1 MILYSCT
8 TPNQRWLVLLSTR
21 LKSLHTSCRSKAH
34 LKRKDNLVSVCFPVL
49 QSSETGHQHSMRFS
63 LCLRLYSTDGGS
75 KDNNEKTKITEK
87 DGSSKSLEDTSKTSV
102 SVDQRVENRLTE
114 QSEASSERTKVA
126 QSTAQAMDFSESF
139 PKNGTGEIVKV
150 LNEFDI
156 PYKKGHTCYFTVCP
170 KLGRMAMKRMKD
182 HNLMYINAI
191 SGYFRCSVCGK
202 SGDWPYLQD
211 NYAALAHL
219 KPANRKH
226 MECFKDVRD
235 VKVEPVEPHK
245 EVLRRYNQAQDF
257 SALSDDE
264 FENLLSIF
272 DWSGLHQKTFQKFGV
287 RWTLDGGKYQVV
299 FPVFSPQGVLTSLR
313 VFTGS
318 LSEEGDISVGPT
330 HSYPKKAVDVFG
342 WQILTG
348 AGTSRRLR
356 PQQVVITNR
365 EVNAMAVFQETGIP
379 AFVLENASHLPQELL
394 PYLEQFESIILWLGT
409 DITAWQNTKP
419 FAKKLDE
426 KRVYIFRPT
435 VLKHMPLECVQCG
448 DDVRD
453 VLDQACFI
461 SHKDVLSTLNLR
473 DEVYAE
479 LQQFDKVAG
488 VKWKRYEKLN
498 EILKGHRRGELT
510 VLTGPTGSGKTTFV
524 SEYSLDL
531 CMQGVNTLWGS
542 FEINNV
548 RLIKCMLQQF
558 AGRNMTK
565 HIKDFDEV
573 YGEFSRLPMY
583 FMRYFG
589 QQNIDKV
596 LEVMTQAVYIH
607 DISHVVIDNLQF
619 MMGMDYTEF
628 NRWIKQDLVVSM
640 FRQFATEK
648 NCHVTLI
655 LHPRKVR
662 EGEELSTAA
671 IFGSAKVTQ
680 EADNVILIQD
690 QRLVKVMG
698 KKYIQVV
705 KNRFDGDLGMI
716 QLNFDKAS
724 NSFLLGRQ
732 KQSKP
737 KQPESVDESFQ
748 YGDIDGDKD

>member
-1 MILYSCT
+1 MVGPAVNKT
-8 TPNQRWLVLLSTR
+8 K
-21 LKSLHTSCRSKAH
+21 KSPYQLQIKSSLEK
-34 LKRKDNLVSVCFPVL
+34 KR
-49 QSSETGHQHSMRFS
+49 QSGIN
-63 LCLRLYSTDGGS
+63 GGS

-150 LNEFDI
+150 LNE
-156 PYKKGHTCYFTVCP
+156 
-170 KLGRMAMKRMKD
+170 
-182 HNLMYINAI
+182 
-191 SGYFRCSVCGK
+191 
-202 SGDWPYLQD
+202 
-211 NYAALAHL
+211 
-219 KPANRKH
+219 H

-379 AFVLENASHLPQELL
+379 AFVLENASHLPQE
-394 PYLEQFESIILWLGT
+394 
-409 DITAWQNTKP
+409 
-419 FAKKLDE
+419 
-426 KRVYIFRPT
+426 
-435 VLKHMPLECVQCG
+435 
-448 DDVRD
+448 
-453 VLDQACFI
+453 ACFI

-488 VKWKRYEKLN
+488 VK
-498 EILKGHRRGELT
+498 
-510 VLTGPTGSGKTTFV
+510 
-524 SEYSLDL
+524 
-531 CMQGVNTLWGS
+531 VNTLWGS

-583 FMRYFG
+583 FMR
-589 QQNIDKV
+589 
-596 LEVMTQAVYIH
+596 
-607 DISHVVIDNLQF
+607 
-619 MMGMDYTEF
+619 
-628 NRWIKQDLVVSM
+628 M

-680 EADNVILIQD
+680 EADN
-690 QRLVKVMG
+690 
-698 KKYIQVV
+698 VV